1 MLFSYFFSYY
11 YRKNTTMSAFDELRT
26 NYRHK
31 FTDTWPAATVVRTG
45 YSANPA
51 FIIISA
57 DAMTQDTHADS
68 NLITVK
74 EHLNGLLPYSVQRKD
89 RAFVSEIYTPIDLL
103 EGDPEL
109 AQEILDVLDTLN
121 NNAVFDDT
129 HYSELELERLNEY
142 VIDTLAYDMKSD
154 MMRTLLKAQP
164 GADLESMEELDIAA
178 IQDWIDC
185 NSSTVLEHNDGSV
198 DDVPFDSL
206 ALARLYLQ
214 QRTGHSV

>member
-1 MLFSYFFSYY
+1 
-11 YRKNTTMSAFDELRT
+11 MSAFDELRT

-31 FTDTWPAATVVRTG
+31 FTDTWPAATVVGTG

-57 DAMTQDTHADS
+57 DAMTQNTHADS

-74 EHLNGLLPYSVQRKD
+74 KHLNALFPYRVQRRD

-109 AQEILDVLDTLN
+109 AQEILDVLDTLS
-121 NNAVFDDT
+121 NNAVFDDA

-154 MMRTLLKAQP
+154 MMHTLLEAHP
-164 GADLESMEELDIAA
+164 GADLESMEELDIAN
-178 IQDWIDC
+178 IQDWIDRH
-185 NSSTVLEHNDGSV
+185 SSTVLEHNDGSV

-206 ALARLYLQ
+206 ALAQLYLQ
-214 QRTGHSV
+214 QLVSHSV